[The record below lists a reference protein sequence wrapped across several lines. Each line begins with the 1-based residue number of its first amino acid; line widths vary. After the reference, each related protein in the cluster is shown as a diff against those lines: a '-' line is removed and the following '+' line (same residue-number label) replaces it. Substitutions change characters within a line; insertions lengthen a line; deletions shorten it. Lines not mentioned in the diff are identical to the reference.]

1 MDRHNEALNLNP
13 LKGMWQGL
21 WRAQQKAFLWQQ
33 SRSVVTRR
41 PRWFGMRLEGPTEG
55 SDAQI
60 PLTLRRPASAF
71 YLSESPPG
79 SKKVVFCKSL
89 QLKSLSQ
96 TIPAHCIILSCVAC
110 HWKGGV
116 DLIMWTEL
124 LLAPFDGLL
133 PPMRIAYLSH
143 CMTQS
148 TNTKVSQVWKHKSKS
163 QGTALLSVL
172 CLLHS
177 QLGVMANDCSWKGT
191 LRYCRLAACWAQRGA
206 GSKCFIQPNPVGIC
220 WSSNIVL
227 LTQEDVIT
235 AEYEGVNTLWNT
247 VLAVMQTTIVL
258 FEMQYQ
264 QCWLTR

>member
-1 MDRHNEALNLNP
+1 MKRHNEVLNLKH
-13 LKGMWQGL
+13 LKGMCQGL
-21 WRAQQKAFLWQQ
+21 CRAQQKTFLWQQ
-33 SRSVVTRR
+33 SRTVVTGRA
-41 PRWFGMRLEGPTEG
+41 RWSGVRLQAPIEG
-55 SDAQI
+55 SGAQI
-60 PLTLRRPASAF
+60 LLTLREPTSAF
-71 YLSESPPG
+71 WITSWF
-79 SKKVVFCKSL
+79 KKVFFCESL
-89 QLKSLSQ
+89 QLNSLSQ
-96 TIPAHCIILSCVAC
+96 TAPAHSITLSCVDC
-110 HWKGGV
+110 HWTGGT
-116 DLIMWTEL
+116 DLIMWREL

-148 TNTKVSQVWKHKSKS
+148 TNTKVSKVWKHKSKS
-163 QGTALLSVL
+163 WGMALLSVL

-177 QLGVMANDCSWKGT
+177 RLGVMANDCSWKGA
-191 LRYCRLAACWAQRGA
+191 LRYCRLAACWVQRGA

-220 WSSNIVL
+220 WSPDIVL

-247 VLAVMQTTIVL
+247 VLAVMQTKIVL